1 MPKLSAY
8 YIILSS
14 LFVTSLSTT
23 ITTIYITFAPPI
35 RAFTNGYFAF
45 LETTAPSKHDLHL
58 SVSVANPINPQF
70 NHAAEWTYHLIIEPS
85 KNSTGQ

>member
-23 ITTIYITFAPPI
+23 ITTIHITFAQTTP
-35 RAFTNGYFAF
+35 TG
-45 LETTAPSKHDLHL
+45 LEICLIHNCKEMNLKVLSKDMK
-58 SVSVANPINPQF
+58 PREIQ
-70 NHAAEWTYHLIIEPS
+70 
-85 KNSTGQ
+85 